1 MTRIQRL
8 IEQAQAT
15 VKASE
20 AYEVKRQA
28 VQGEVDAL
36 SQAVNKM
43 VKSLEMTPEEKA
55 LLEFPENK

>member
-36 SQAVNKM
+36 SQAVDKM

>member
-1 MTRIQRL
+1 MTRIEKLLQ
-8 IEQAQAT
+8 QAQAT

-28 VQGEVDAL
+28 VKVEVDAL
-36 SQAVNKM
+36 AKAVDRM
-43 VKSLEMTPEEKA
+43 VKSLELTPEEKT